1 VLQHEPDNEAALAG
15 MIRCYLESDDVAAA
29 RGMFDALTEEM
40 AAKSAFASVKAA
52 IELAEQTADSGPLAE
67 LEARVAANPADHQ
80 ARYDLAIALHAA
92 GEREA
97 AAEALIE
104 IVRQDRS
111 WNDDGARHQLLKFFE
126 AWGPTDPITL
136 SARRQ
141 LSSLLFS

>member
-15 MIRCYLESDDVAAA
+15 IIRCYLESGDAAAA
-29 RGMFDALTEEM
+29 REMFDALTDEM
-40 AAKSAFASVKAA
+40 ASKPAFTSVQAA
-52 IELAEQTADSGPLAE
+52 LELAEQSAGSGPLAE
-67 LEARVAANPADHQ
+67 LESQVADNPADHQ
-80 ARYDLAIALHAA
+80 ARYDLAIALQAA

-104 IVRQDRS
+104 IVRRDRN
-111 WNDDGARHQLLKFFE
+111 WNEEAARQQLLKLFE
-126 AWGPTDPITL
+126 VWGPADPITL